1 MSLHLVCTALR
12 IAPWQ
17 RSASAILFLPGVGS
31 HHDAYVDDLDSLRVV
46 QIQGTILDDGLTE
59 CGRLLG
65 VAVIHL

>member
-1 MSLHLVCTALR
+1 MLR

-17 RSASAILFLPGVGS
+17 SSASATLLNHNV
-31 HHDAYVDDLDSLRVV
+31 AYIDDLDSLRVV
-46 QIQGTILDDGLTE
+46 QIQGTILDDGLTQ